1 MTHLKTLWSKN
12 QLLKEKY
19 MTIFR
24 MQRLKEV
31 VRALPRVK
39 LEHIQPDFNPE
50 PAPLKRPSKKIL
62 KLYSKNSPIFLW
74 DGSPLSSVT
83 KPSIGAEHRFTRG

>member
-1 MTHLKTLWSKN
+1 MVKKSIV
-12 QLLKEKY
+12 EREIY
-19 MTIFR
+19 DIFR